1 MERKRLPFFMSGAD
15 WGGQDLSE
23 NVDQKRGKGMH
34 TIELPGQRRPILI
47 REVEIGL

>member
-1 MERKRLPFFMSGAD
+1 MKGKHLPFFMSEAD
-15 WGGQDLSE
+15 WGGQDLSK
-23 NVDQKRGKGMH
+23 NPDQKRGKEMH